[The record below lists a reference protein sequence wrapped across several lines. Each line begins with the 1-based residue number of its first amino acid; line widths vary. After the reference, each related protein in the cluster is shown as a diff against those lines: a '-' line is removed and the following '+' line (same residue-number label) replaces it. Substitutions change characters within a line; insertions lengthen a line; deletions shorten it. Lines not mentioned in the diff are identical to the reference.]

1 MRPREVVS
9 FLLRLIQLSWPLCT
23 IRIWHFASCPADLR
37 RFSGHSGLG
46 ALVANIGSAR
56 RDARRNLLRPFEQQ
70 HTADS
75 CAERTAAHQLACHI
89 HTGQSSSSF
98 YETGCSRCVNGYPEI
113 CSQLRSC
120 LALPPSVSQA
130 IDRDMG
136 WLTSPLDLR
145 RNTQF
150 REP

>member
-9 FLLRLIQLSWPLCT
+9 FLLRLIQLSCPLCT

-70 HTADS
+70 HTLPIRVPKEQPRINSHVTFTPDRARLAFMKLAAAD
-75 CAERTAAHQLACHI
+75 
-89 HTGQSSSSF
+89 
-98 YETGCSRCVNGYPEI
+98 V
-113 CSQLRSC
+113 
-120 LALPPSVSQA
+120 
-130 IDRDMG
+130 
-136 WLTSPLDLR
+136 
-145 RNTQF
+145 
-150 REP
+150 